1 MAKPLSEKRLAN
13 LREFPRYL
21 DIEGYHDLAKDC
33 RDLLAARDELAAE
46 VAELA
51 AEVARLTP
59 DADLGAAGLMEE
71 ASNAE

>member
-46 VAELA
+46 VA
-51 AEVARLTP
+51 RLTP